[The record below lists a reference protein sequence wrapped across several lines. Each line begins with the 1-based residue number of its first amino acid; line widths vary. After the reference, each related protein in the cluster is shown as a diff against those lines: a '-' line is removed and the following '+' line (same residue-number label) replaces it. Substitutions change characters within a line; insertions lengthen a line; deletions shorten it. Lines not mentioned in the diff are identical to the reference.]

1 MKFKIFSII
10 LIVTLSLQ
18 SLVKADDIRQFEIEG
33 ISIGDSLLNY
43 FSEEEILKN
52 IKWHY
57 NDDKTNNKFVIV
69 EFYDLKSL
77 EHYHG
82 IQFGIKTEDK
92 NYKIYVI
99 AGAIL
104 YENNINDCYLKMKEI
119 DNELS
124 IIFKD
129 SARQESKDAI
139 YRGDKSGKSTFS
151 SIYYFFDDNNKN
163 ASRKANASVQ
173 CYDFDEEYSSSDNLR
188 VGIRS
193 SEFRDWYFSS
203 LK

>member
-1 MKFKIFSII
+1 MRIFLAV
-10 LIVTLSLQ
+10 LIFILSLQ
-18 SLVKADDIRQFEIEG
+18 SWTKADDIRDFEIEG

-52 IKWHY
+52 IRWNY

-69 EFYDLKSL
+69 EFYDLKTL

-82 IQFGIKTEDK
+82 LQFGIKTEDK

-104 YENNINDCYLKMKEI
+104 YKNNIEECYLKMKEI
-119 DNELS
+119 DKEISL
-124 IIFKD
+124 IFKE
-129 SARQESKDAI
+129 STRQEKKNSI
-139 YRGDKSGKSTFS
+139 YRGDSSGKSVFS
-151 SIYYFFDDNNKN
+151 SIYYYFEDDNKN
-163 ASRKANASVQ
+163 TSRKANVSIQ
-173 CYDFDEEYSSSDNLR
+173 CYDFDKEFTSTDNLR

-193 SEFRDWYFSS
+193 SEYRDWYFSS

>member
-1 MKFKIFSII
+1 MKIFSLI
-10 LIVTLSLQ
+10 LFFLFSFQTWSN
-18 SLVKADDIRQFEIEG
+18 ADDIRDFEIEG
-33 ISIGDSLLNY
+33 ISIGDSLLDY

-69 EFYDLKSL
+69 EFYNLKSL

-104 YENNINDCYLKMKEI
+104 YENNIEDCYSKMLEI
-119 DNELS
+119 DKELS
-124 IIFKD
+124 LIFKE
-129 SARQESKDAI
+129 SVKQEKRNSI
-139 YRGDKSGKSTFS
+139 YRGDRSGKSIYS
-151 SIYYFFDDNNKN
+151 SIYYFFEDDNKN
-163 ASRKANASVQ
+163 ASRKANASIQ
-173 CYDFDEEYSSSDNLR
+173 CYDFDEEYSSTDNLR
-188 VGIRS
+188 IGIRS
-193 SEFRDWYFSS
+193 SEFRDWYFTS

>member
-1 MKFKIFSII
+1 MRIFLAV
-10 LIVTLSLQ
+10 LIFILSLQ
-18 SLVKADDIRQFEIEG
+18 SWTKADDIRDFEIEG

-52 IKWHY
+52 IRWNY

-69 EFYDLKSL
+69 EFYDLKTL

-82 IQFGIKTEDK
+82 LQFGIKTEDK

-104 YENNINDCYLKMKEI
+104 YKNNIEECYLKMKEI
-119 DNELS
+119 DTEISL
-124 IIFKD
+124 IFKE
-129 SARQESKDAI
+129 STRQEKKNSI
-139 YRGDKSGKSTFS
+139 YRGDSSGKSVFS
-151 SIYYFFDDNNKN
+151 SIYYYFEDDNKN
-163 ASRKANASVQ
+163 TSRKANVSIQ
-173 CYDFDEEYSSSDNLR
+173 CYDFDKEFTSTDNLR

-193 SEFRDWYFSS
+193 SEYRDWYFSS

>member
-1 MKFKIFSII
+1 MRMLLSMLI
-10 LIVTLSLQ
+10 LAFCFQ
-18 SLVKADDIRQFEIEG
+18 SFTKADDIRDFEIEG
-33 ISIGDSLLNY
+33 ISIGDSLLDY
-43 FSEEEILKN
+43 FSEEEILNN

-69 EFYDLKSL
+69 EFYNLKSL
-77 EHYHG
+77 ENYHG
-82 IQFGIKTEDK
+82 LQFGIKTEDK

-104 YENNINDCYLKMKEI
+104 FKNNIDDCYLKMKEI
-119 DNELS
+119 DKELS
-124 IIFKD
+124 IIFKE
-129 SARQESKDAI
+129 SVKQEKKNSI
-139 YRGDKSGKSTFS
+139 YRGDTSGKSIYS
-151 SIYYFFDDNNKN
+151 SIYYFFEDDNKN
-163 ASRKANASVQ
+163 ASRKANASIQ
-173 CYDFDEEYSSSDNLR
+173 CYDFDEEYASTDNLR

>member
-1 MKFKIFSII
+1 MRIFLAV
-10 LIVTLSLQ
+10 LIFILSLQ
-18 SLVKADDIRQFEIEG
+18 SWSKAEDIRDFEIEG

-52 IKWHY
+52 IRWNY
-57 NDDKTNNKFVIV
+57 NNDKTNNKFVIV
-69 EFYDLKSL
+69 EFYDLKTL

-82 IQFGIKTEDK
+82 LQFGIKTEDK

-104 YENNINDCYLKMKEI
+104 YKNNIEECYLKMKEI
-119 DNELS
+119 DKEISL
-124 IIFKD
+124 IFKE
-129 SARQESKDAI
+129 STRQEKKNSI
-139 YRGDKSGKSTFS
+139 YRGDSSGKSFFS
-151 SIYYFFDDNNKN
+151 SIYYYFEDDNKN
-163 ASRKANASVQ
+163 ASRKANASIQ
-173 CYDFDEEYSSSDNLR
+173 CYDFDKEYASTDNLR

-193 SEFRDWYFSS
+193 SEYRDWYFSS

>member
-1 MKFKIFSII
+1 MRTLLSMLI
-10 LIVTLSLQ
+10 LAFCLQ
-18 SLVKADDIRQFEIEG
+18 SFTKADDIRDFEIEG
-33 ISIGDSLLNY
+33 ISIGDSLLDY
-43 FSEEEILKN
+43 FSEEEILNN

-69 EFYDLKSL
+69 EFYNLKSL
-77 EHYHG
+77 ENYHG
-82 IQFGIKTEDK
+82 LQFGIKTEDK

-104 YENNINDCYLKMKEI
+104 FKNNIDDCYLKMKEI
-119 DNELS
+119 DKELS
-124 IIFKD
+124 IIFKE
-129 SARQESKDAI
+129 SVKQEKKNSI
-139 YRGDKSGKSTFS
+139 YRGDTSGKSIYS
-151 SIYYFFDDNNKN
+151 SIYYFFEDDNKN
-163 ASRKANASVQ
+163 ASRKANASIQ
-173 CYDFDEEYSSSDNLR
+173 CYDFDEEYASTDNLR

>member
-1 MKFKIFSII
+1 MRILLAVLIFI
-10 LIVTLSLQ
+10 LSFQ
-18 SLVKADDIRQFEIEG
+18 SWTKADDISEFEIEG

-52 IKWHY
+52 IRWNY

-69 EFYDLKSL
+69 EFYDLKTL

-82 IQFGIKTEDK
+82 LQFGIKTEDK

-104 YENNINDCYLKMKEI
+104 FKNNIEECYLKMKEI
-119 DNELS
+119 DKEIS
-124 IIFKD
+124 SIFKE
-129 SARQESKDAI
+129 STRQEKKNSI
-139 YRGDKSGKSTFS
+139 YRGDSSGKSVFS
-151 SIYYFFDDNNKN
+151 SIYYYFEDDNKN
-163 ASRKANASVQ
+163 ASRKANASIQ
-173 CYDFDEEYSSSDNLR
+173 CYDFDKEYTSTDNLR

-193 SEFRDWYFSS
+193 SEYRDWYFSS